1 MEITYKIWKVKDVY
15 EKVLK
20 EVTCNLQKVLN
31 KTVKNIKKVIKVLK
45 SVRKSSRVENPHY
58 AETSQPSCN
67 ANKPAGCNKTRAQN
81 KRRFQK
87 RPDYQ

>member
-1 MEITYKIWKVKDVY
+1 MEITYKIWKVKEVY

-31 KTVKNIKKVIKVLK
+31 KTVKSIKKVTKVLK
-45 SVRKSSRVENPHY
+45 SVRKSSRVENPVP
-58 AETSQPSCN
+58 ETSQPSHN

-87 RPDYQ
+87 RPEYQ

>member
-1 MEITYKIWKVKDVY
+1 MEITYKIWKVKEVY

-31 KTVKNIKKVIKVLK
+31 KTVKSIKKVTKVLK
-45 SVRKSSRVENPHY
+45 SVRKSSRVENPVP
-58 AETSQPSCN
+58 ETSQPSHN
-67 ANKPAGCNKTRAQN
+67 ANNPAGCNKTRAQN

-87 RPDYQ
+87 RPEYQ